1 MKNKKQ
7 TFRSHKNDL
16 IKCFILL
23 DLGCLME
30 EEEGG
35 NLSGEKWNQGKIMK
49 TTLKWLCGLEG
60 FSNVSIIFFPK

>member
-1 MKNKKQ
+1 
-7 TFRSHKNDL
+7 
-16 IKCFILL
+16 
-23 DLGCLME
+23 ME

-49 TTLKWLCGLEG
+49 TTLKWLCELDG